1 MKPARIV
8 FPGFWFG
15 QSSLQQAEELARRGV
30 GGFCVYGGT
39 AQQTLDFT
47 RRMQDASP
55 YGRLLFCADID
66 EDLCDIVP
74 DATALALK
82 HELKDLPLPQDVA

>member
-15 QSSLQQAEELARRGV
+15 ESSLQEAEDLARRGV

-39 AQQTLDFT
+39 AQETLDFT
-47 RRMQDASP
+47 RRMSEISP
-55 YGRLLFCADID
+55 YDKLLFQSNASRDSRHS
-66 EDLCDIVP
+66 EARMVG
-74 DATALALK
+74 
-82 HELKDLPLPQDVA
+82 